1 MTLISFFAGILI
13 TMAMVLRSFTV
24 KIGTKN
30 FSSKQIT
37 FANGTYIVIFL
48 LITIPF
54 MYDLL
59 LPLKHINLSH
69 SIPLLAC
76 IIKGIVLYISLKFT
90 AEIAKESNSSSV
102 FAGFISLGIGA
113 IINSVF
119 LSEHLTYPQL
129 FSCIALS
136 ILGVIFFLKGPACEL
151 SKYVK
156 KLFVLLTILIVL
168 NMVTDKIGIGG
179 LNWYIYSMIS
189 STVCFLLSTFFLLRE
204 KQYNCFKQLKH
215 PTLMAIGVVFTMG
228 EFLIL
233 YSMQHFL
240 SVSITFLFMR
250 IATPIIMILSAYIY
264 KERTPKEQLLFG
276 GLALLLALPVLF
288 K

>member
-1 MTLISFFAGILI
+1 MTLASFLAGILI
-13 TMAMVLRSFTV
+13 TTIIVLRAFTV

-37 FANGTYIVIFL
+37 FAIASYRVIFL
-48 LITIPF
+48 IITIPF

-59 LPLKHINLSH
+59 LPLKEINTNQY
-69 SIPLLAC
+69 IPLLAC
-76 IIKGIVLYISLKFT
+76 IIKGIILSFSLKYT

-113 IINSVF
+113 IINSFF

-136 ILGVIFFLKGPACEL
+136 ILGVIFFFKGPACEL
-151 SKYVK
+151 GKYVK
-156 KLFVLLTILIVL
+156 KLFILLIILSIS
-168 NMVTDKIGIGG
+168 NMILDKIGIGG
-179 LNWYIYSMIS
+179 FNWYIYGMIS
-189 STVCFLLSTFFLLRE
+189 SSVYFLNSTFFLLRE
-204 KQYNCFKQLKH
+204 KQYNCFKQLRQ
-215 PTLMAIGVVFTMG
+215 PILIAIGTIFTIS
-228 EFLIL
+228 EFAIL

-250 IATPIIMILSAYIY
+250 IATPIIMLLSAYIY

-276 GLALLLALPVLF
+276 ILALLFALPVLF
-288 K
+288 R

>member
-1 MTLISFFAGILI
+1 MTLTSFIAGILI
-13 TMAMVLRSFTV
+13 TTVIVLRSFTV

-37 FANGTYIVIFL
+37 FANGAYIVIFL
-48 LITIPF
+48 IMTIPF

-59 LPLKHINLSH
+59 LPLKEINTNKCV
-69 SIPLLAC
+69 PLLAC
-76 IIKGIVLYISLKFT
+76 IIKGILLYLSLKYT
-90 AEIAKESNSSSV
+90 AEIAKESNSSSF

-113 IINSVF
+113 IINSF
-119 LSEHLTYPQL
+119 ILSESLTYPQL

-136 ILGVIFFLKGPACEL
+136 ILGVIFFLKGPACDL

-156 KLFVLLTILIVL
+156 KLFILLTILIII
-168 NMVTDKIGIGG
+168 NMTTDKIGIGG
-179 LNWYIYSMIS
+179 FNWYIYSMIS
-189 STVCFLLSTFFLLRE
+189 STVCFLISTFFLLRE
-204 KQYNCFKQLKH
+204 KQYNCFKQLKQ
-215 PTLMAIGVVFTMG
+215 PALMAIGVVFTMG
-228 EFLIL
+228 EFAIL

-264 KERTPKEQLLFG
+264 KERTPKEQFLFG
-276 GLALLLALPVLF
+276 ILALLFALPVLF
-288 K
+288 R